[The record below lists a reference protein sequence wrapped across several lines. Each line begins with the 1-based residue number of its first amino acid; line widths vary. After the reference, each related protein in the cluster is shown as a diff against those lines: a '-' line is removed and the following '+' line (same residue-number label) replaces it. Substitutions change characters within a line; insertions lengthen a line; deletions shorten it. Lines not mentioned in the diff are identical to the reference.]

1 MTTNEV
7 QDTLLSDKELEVK
20 IIRDALHM
28 HKLWFRD
35 GNIMPRYLQ
44 KLQQLLT
51 KYDEKETK
59 ILTKYNLSGSV
70 YDTDNDYWR

>member
-28 HKLWFRD
+28 HKLWFKD
-35 GNIMPRYLQ
+35 GRIMPRYLS
-44 KLQQLLT
+44 KLLELMD
-51 KYDEKETK
+51 KYENKET
-59 ILTKYNLSGSV
+59 
-70 YDTDNDYWR
+70 DFPCFDNSYTMMNMHTA

>member
-28 HKLWFRD
+28 HKLWFKD
-35 GNIMPRYLQ
+35 GKIMPRYLQ

-51 KYDEKETK
+51 EYDDKETK

-70 YDTDNDYWR
+70 YDESNNDF

>member
-28 HKLWFRD
+28 HKLWFKD
-35 GNIMPRYLQ
+35 GRIMPRYLS
-44 KLQQLLT
+44 KLLELMD
-51 KYDEKETK
+51 KYENKETE
-59 ILTKYNLSGSV
+59 ILTKYNLSGDI
-70 YDTDNDYWR
+70 YDTSSND

>member
-28 HKLWFRD
+28 HKLWFKD
-35 GNIMPRYLQ
+35 GKMMPRYLN
-44 KLQQLLT
+44 KLLELMD
-51 KYDEKETK
+51 KYENKETK
-59 ILTKYNLSGSV
+59 ILTKYNLSGDI
-70 YDTDNDYWR
+70 YDTSSSD

>member
-28 HKLWFRD
+28 HKLWFKD
-35 GNIMPRYLQ
+35 GKIMPRYQ
-44 KLQQLLT
+44 RKLEVLLN
-51 KYDEKETK
+51 KYENKETV
-59 ILTKYNLSGSV
+59 ILAKHNLSGSI
-70 YDTDNDYWR
+70 YDTSTD

>member
-28 HKLWFRD
+28 HKLWFKD
-35 GNIMPRYLQ
+35 GRIMPRYLS
-44 KLQQLLT
+44 KLEALLR
-51 KYDEKETK
+51 KYDDKETT
-59 ILTKYNLSGSV
+59 ILTKYNLSGDI
-70 YDTDNDYWR
+70 YDTSGND

>member
-28 HKLWFRD
+28 HKLWFKD
-35 GNIMPRYLQ
+35 GRIMPRYLS
-44 KLQQLLT
+44 KLEALLR
-51 KYDEKETK
+51 KYDEKETT
-59 ILTKYNLSGSV
+59 ILAKHNLSGSI
-70 YDTDNDYWR
+70 YDTNSSD

>member
-7 QDTLLSDKELEVK
+7 QDTLLSEKELEVK

-28 HKLWFRD
+28 HKLWFKD

-44 KLQQLLT
+44 KLQDLL
-51 KYDEKETK
+51 KEYDEKETK
-59 ILTKYNLSGSV
+59 ILTKYNLSGSI
-70 YDTDNDYWR
+70 YESE